1 VTAPRQPQPAGS
13 AQATPAPRPRIS
25 NAALGVAA
33 MLGTTI
39 VVPLMGM
46 SVKLLAEAGLG
57 AISTMA
63 LRSAGVLALF
73 LPLLLWPSNR
83 RAIVAADKKA
93 HFWHAL
99 FGLSSMACFYYG
111 LGYLPLVVVTSI
123 NFTTPIFVM
132 LLAIPLLSEK
142 ADTGAFAAV
151 AIGFLGTVLALGPTG
166 DTFSGV
172 ALVVLLGAFLT
183 GCMIIAIRRMPA
195 SSTHFAVL
203 FYYAAL
209 GTLVFGVAAAFVAT
223 PADWVALQSP
233 RTWGLVA
240 MIAALACA
248 LQYMLTLAYRLS
260 ASTSVAALD
269 YLRLIWAAA
278 IGWFVFAEWP
288 TPLAV
293 AGMALI
299 TLSGVWLIMRQ
310 KKVHPESLQSAPR

>member
-1 VTAPRQPQPAGS
+1 MS
-13 AQATPAPRPRIS
+13 D
-25 NAALGVAA
+25 AALGVAA
-33 MLGTTI
+33 MLGSTI

-46 SVKLLAEAGLG
+46 CVKLLADEGLG

-63 LRSAGVLALF
+63 LRSAGVLAIF
-73 LPLLLWPSNR
+73 LPLLLWPANR
-83 RAIVAADKKA
+83 RAIVTADKTA

-142 ADTGAFAAV
+142 ADAGAFAAV
-151 AIGFLGTVLALGPTG
+151 AVGFAGTMLALNPTG
-166 DTFSGV
+166 ETFSAV
-172 ALVVLLGAFLT
+172 SLVVLLGAFLT

-195 SSTHFAVL
+195 ASTHFAVL

-209 GTLVFGVAAAFVAT
+209 GTLVFGALALLTAT
-223 PADWVALQSP
+223 PGDW
-233 RTWGLVA
+233 
-240 MIAALACA
+240 AALGKPYTWVLVGLIAVLACV
-248 LQYMLTLAYRLS
+248 LQYMLTIAYRLS

-269 YLRLIWAAA
+269 YLRLIWAAML
-278 IGWFVFAEWP
+278 GWFVFAEWP

-299 TLSGVWLIMRQ
+299 TASGVWLILRQ
-310 KKVHPESLQSAPR
+310 KKVRPESLQAAPR

>member
-1 VTAPRQPQPAGS
+1 MS
-13 AQATPAPRPRIS
+13 DAT
-25 NAALGVAA
+25 LGIAA

-46 SVKLLAEAGLG
+46 CVKLLAEAGLG

-63 LRSAGVLALF
+63 LRSAGVLAIF
-73 LPLLLWPSNR
+73 LPLLLFPSNR
-83 RAIVAADKKA
+83 RAIVAADKPA
-93 HFWHAL
+93 HLQHAL

-142 ADTGAFAAV
+142 PDAGAFAAV
-151 AIGFLGTVLALGPTG
+151 GVGFLGTLLALNPTG
-166 DTFSGV
+166 ESYSGV
-172 ALVVLLGAFLT
+172 ALVILLGAFLT

-195 SSTHFAVL
+195 KSTHFAVL

-209 GTLVFGVAAAFVAT
+209 GTLVFGVLALFTAT
-223 PADWVALQSP
+223 PEDWQALHAA
-233 RTWGLVA
+233 RTWMLIGL
-240 MIAALACA
+240 IAALACL
-248 LQYMLTLAYRLS
+248 LQYLLTLAYRLS

-269 YLRLIWAAA
+269 YLRLVWSAA

-293 AGMALI
+293 AGMVLI
-299 TLSGVWLIMRQ
+299 AASGVWLIFHQRRGHRG
-310 KKVHPESLQSAPR
+310 KLQSAPR